1 MNKFEQ
7 ELKNNN
13 FICSECPKCKKL
25 VWPPSEYCNK
35 CFGDVIWR
43 PISRNAILLEYSCK
57 NGEYFCMAE
66 FEGQIRIIGAI
77 QNVSELK
84 IGDKLILEK
93 CDYDD
98 SEKFTFEL
106 KKD

>member
-1 MNKFEQ
+1 MNRFEQ

-25 VWPPSEYCNK
+25 VWPPNDYCNK

-43 PISRNAILLEYSCK
+43 QISRNAVLLEYCGK

-66 FEGQIRIIGAI
+66 LEGQIRIMGTI
-77 QNVSELK
+77 QNASELQ
-84 IGDKLILEK
+84 IGKSMILEK
-93 CDYDD
+93 CDYD
-98 SEKFTFEL
+98 STEKFTFKIKE
-106 KKD
+106 D